1 MPKVSVIV
9 PNYNH
14 AAYLLKRLESIYQQT
29 FQDFEVIIL
38 DDCSK
43 DNSREIINAYREQSN
58 THILFNAKNTGS
70 PFAQWRKGLSHVK
83 GEFIWIAES
92 DDYADPDFLAQLVP
106 ILDANP
112 SVGLVY
118 SRSWLVDSTNKIL
131 GDSNIWTNDLDP
143 ERWQH
148 NYMNSGKAEIE
159 QFLLQKNCIPNA
171 SAVLL
176 RESVVRRVLLPDTT
190 YRLCGDWLYW
200 IRILAESDIA
210 FVANPLNYWRQDSS
224 NARVPNA
231 GTLEWLEG
239 QKVLCYGLD
248 VINANDLQRVKI
260 QFNFLQ
266 RCWAWQRA
274 YIENLSEPSHG
285 STDVNRSYL
294 DSFKFWLAKLW
305 RR

>member
-14 AAYLLKRLESIYQQT
+14 AAYLPKRLESIYQQT
-29 FQDFEVIIL
+29 FQDFEVVIL

-43 DNSREIINAYREQSN
+43 DNSREIINAYRERPN

-70 PFAQWRKGLSHVK
+70 PFAQWRKGLAQVK

-92 DDYADPDFLAQLVP
+92 DDYADPEFLEQLVP
-106 ILDANP
+106 ILEANP

-118 SRSWLVDSTNKIL
+118 SRSWLVNSTNKVL
-131 GDSNIWTNDLDP
+131 GDSTVWTNDLDP

-148 NYMNSGKAEIE
+148 NYVNSGKAEIE

-176 RESVVRRVLLPDTT
+176 RESVVRRVSLPDTN

-200 IRILAESDIA
+200 MRILAQSDIA

-239 QKVLCYGLD
+239 QKVLGYGLD
-248 VINANDLQRVKI
+248 VISADELTRV
-260 QFNFLQ
+260 QTLFTFLQ
-266 RCWAWQRA
+266 RCWEWQRA
-274 YIENLSEPSHG
+274 YIENISESKTHDNNLTG
-285 STDVNRSYL
+285 LNL
-294 DSFKFWLAKLW
+294 DSLKHRLVKLW
-305 RR
+305 GR